1 MVQNAGETKSSAQA
15 NNQLFMKGHPSTTVK
30 HEQRLTAA
38 MIQSL
43 LQQSEEIIELQA
55 NDDAEE
61 TSFSSNYFA
70 DQLDYMTLL
79 SALNIEFRYGKGAQQ
94 HGIVEYVMHLF
105 DEYMANLTYRF
116 KLEQL
121 KGHNSIAFYA
131 AIDVFTLCTM
141 FAKHEKMPQ
150 LHDIAIGFLF
160 HNIGQLDEKH
170 TASEQLFYEMGLDKV
185 AHLGKPY
192 SKQVEAQVEVK
203 LLHIVQTYVHLTMQ
217 QAMHPADAIT
227 HMYADID
234 LKADYLLQAFSHFL
248 GIFPA
253 NAVVLLSDGSQA
265 VIENKG
271 IANPLLPQVRSL
283 QTGALFY
290 LPYDFKLHIS
300 KMVAPSAM
308 SFEYLFTNLSEAI
321 CNAQYTIVK
330 QYFERLISLYEA
342 SKWYTHIHI
351 PLFKIISILDTN
363 DVLLPEK
370 REKMKDMYRHM
381 MKETKIKLNAQ
392 MTQSEIVL
400 MLVEE
405 DFEQQELIHLLEG
418 LLCLDGMY
426 PIVIRNEK
434 SAREITDMIERLNIQ
449 QVFVVNAQ
457 KTRTLSHNTA
467 AVFHFDEQELERLL
481 MAFSYKS
488 LQGGDVRRCLQ
499 QVSETI
505 GYVSDQSLHF
515 SKN

>member
-1 MVQNAGETKSSAQA
+1 MRARHCLQYVKTFRAVHNASIRAIR
-15 NNQLFMKGHPSTTVK
+15 H
-30 HEQRLTAA
+30 
-38 MIQSL
+38 
-43 LQQSEEIIELQA
+43 
-55 NDDAEE
+55 
-61 TSFSSNYFA
+61 
-70 DQLDYMTLL
+70 DY
-79 SALNIEFRYGKGAQQ
+79 
-94 HGIVEYVMHLF
+94 
-105 DEYMANLTYRF
+105 
-116 KLEQL
+116 L
-121 KGHNSIAFYA
+121 KK
-131 AIDVFTLCTM
+131 DVRNGRC
-141 FAKHEKMPQ
+141 
-150 LHDIAIGFLF
+150 
-160 HNIGQLDEKH
+160 
-170 TASEQLFYEMGLDKV
+170 
-185 AHLGKPY
+185 
-192 SKQVEAQVEVK
+192 
-203 LLHIVQTYVHLTMQ
+203 VHLAAHGVARDT
-217 QAMHPADAIT
+217 QAPYCA
-227 HMYADID
+227 YAYD
-234 LKADYLLQAFSHFL
+234 KSLQKS
-248 GIFPA
+248 
-253 NAVVLLSDGSQA
+253 
-265 VIENKG
+265 
-271 IANPLLPQVRSL
+271 LPQSSSPAA
-283 QTGALFY
+283 AL
-290 LPYDFKLHIS
+290 HWRC
-300 KMVAPSAM
+300 A
-308 SFEYLFTNLSEAI
+308 ELSEAI